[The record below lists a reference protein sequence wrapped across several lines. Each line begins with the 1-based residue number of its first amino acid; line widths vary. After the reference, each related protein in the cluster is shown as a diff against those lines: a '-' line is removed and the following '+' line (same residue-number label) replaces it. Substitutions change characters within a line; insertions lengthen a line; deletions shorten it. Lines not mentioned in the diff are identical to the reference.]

1 MGDFVIKKRKEI
13 KLKKKILGSI
23 IGVGI
28 LTKFLLNSIK
38 KKNKIRK
45 GTKIYILGSTLEGL
59 FVAEKILSD
68 YKVNPNDLYIVQNNK
83 NKLEEEFLYC
93 PLKDI
98 HRDNTPSKLN
108 SINILDGSKLAE
120 FKGQNLDKEH
130 KALVFKLSTTLR
142 ENLEGISVE
151 DWFNSSPD
159 FFNTDFWEV
168 ISNLKLIKKSSS
180 AISLRDE
187 VKNYLL
193 SDLYFYKDVQL
204 KDKDFEYLRTS
215 IIKELDSKGVNFIFN
230 TRVLEI
236 EFSNNVIKK
245 PISLIM
251 ENDRGIE
258 NIPLKDNSL
267 VILTNA
273 STTDNITI
281 GSKDM
286 PPEIDMSNPD
296 SKTLWEE
303 LLKESNFG
311 NPGDYLNNI
320 SETALYSFIFSMDR
334 KTYEKISKNLKG
346 KLLIKKSNWKITLE
360 FSGEQNNRFFI
371 CGYGLEP
378 FEKGNLISKTMRD
391 SSGCEILQEVLGH
404 LSIPFNKNDLNEV
417 EITPF
422 RIPYA
427 LADRLVT
434 REKDLPD
441 SNPKGFSNFLFI
453 SSFVKGRDS
462 IDDVIVRS
470 INSIDN

>member
-1 MGDFVIKKRKEI
+1 M
-13 KLKKKILGSI
+13 
-23 IGVGI
+23 GI
-28 LTKFLLNSIK
+28 LTKFFLNSIK
-38 KKNKIRK
+38 KKNKIKK

-59 FVAEKILSD
+59 FIAEKILSD
-68 YKVNPNDLYIVQNNK
+68 YKVNPNDIYIVQNNK
-83 NKLEEEFLYC
+83 NKLEEDFLYC

-98 HRDNTPSKLN
+98 HRDNTPSELN

-120 FKGQNLDKEH
+120 FKGHNLDQEH
-130 KALVFKLSTTLR
+130 KALIFKLSTTLK

-151 DWFNSSPD
+151 DWFKSSPD

-180 AISLRDE
+180 AISLRHE

-193 SDLYFYKDVQL
+193 NDLYFYKDVQL
-204 KDKDFEYLRTS
+204 KDKDFEYLRNS
-215 IIKELDSKGVNFIFN
+215 IINKLDGKGVNFIFN

-236 EFSNNVIKK
+236 EFSHNVIKK
-245 PISLIM
+245 PVSLMM

-258 NIPLKDNSL
+258 NIPLKENSL

-273 STTDNITI
+273 STTDNITV
-281 GSKDM
+281 GSKDR

-303 LLKESNFG
+303 LLKESDFG

-320 SETALYSFIFSMDR
+320 SETALYSFTFSLDR
-334 KTYEKISKNLKG
+334 ENYERISKNLKG
-346 KLLIKKSNWKITLE
+346 KLLIKESNWKITLE
-360 FSGEQNNRFFI
+360 FSGEQNNKYFI

-378 FEKGNLISKTMRD
+378 FERGNLISKTMRD
-391 SSGCEILQEVLGH
+391 SSGIEILQEVLGH
-404 LSIPFNKNDLNEV
+404 LNIPFNENDFNKV

-441 SNPKGFSNFLFI
+441 SNPQGFSNFLLI
-453 SSFVKGRDS
+453 SSFVKGRES
-462 IDDVIVRS
+462 VNDVIVKA